1 MTTSEE
7 RQQVLRM
14 IADGKITP
22 EEGSRLLAALS
33 GGKPPALAESAV
45 PGEQSDNTPRTEQA
59 APQQQAY
66 TPEQEVV
73 PHPPPIEEQM
83 PDTRHWWQVPFW
95 IGAALLV
102 AGAFTLAGGLSGS
115 AICLALLC
123 GLPML
128 LIGILAVI
136 VAWFAR
142 NGPWVHIRVKND
154 RPGEHNVNISVP
166 LDLGVVA
173 VRLALDGPVVRVL
186 GLEAQDVA
194 GPDRDDGLRCL
205 HVELAIIAARAHR
218 RVHNLSACEASVS
231 VRGIRVFQALRNVR
245 RAIADPL
252 RVAAT
257 RPTGG
262 TDHSFDD

>member
-33 GGKPPALAESAV
+33 GGAPSELAEPATS
-45 PGEQSDNTPRTEQA
+45 TEQPQD
-59 APQQQAY
+59 APQAESQQQSY
-66 TPEQEVV
+66 TPEQEVIS
-73 PHPPPIEEQM
+73 PPPPIETQI

-95 IGAALLV
+95 IGAALLM
-102 AGAFTLAGGLSGS
+102 AGAFTLAGALSSG
-115 AICLALLC
+115 AICLVLLC

-128 LIGILAVI
+128 LIGILAIV

-166 LDLGVVA
+166 LDLSVVA
-173 VRLALDGPVVRVL
+173 VRMAEPFVPQMKNTGVDDVILSMKDNVKKDQPLIIDVNDDEDG
-186 GLEAQDVA
+186 E
-194 GPDRDDGLRCL
+194 
-205 HVELAIIAARAHR
+205 HVQVI
-218 RVHNLSACEASVS
+218 V
-231 VRGIRVFQALRNVR
+231 G
-245 RAIADPL
+245 
-252 RVAAT
+252 
-257 RPTGG
+257 
-262 TDHSFDD
+262 

>member
-1 MTTSEE
+1 MTTNDE

-22 EEGSRLLAALS
+22 EEGSRLLAAL
-33 GGKPPALAESAV
+33 GGGIPPELAAPAAS
-45 PGEQSDNTPRTEQA
+45 TEQPRD
-59 APQQQAY
+59 APQAAQADSHQQAY

-73 PHPPPIEEQM
+73 SPPPPFDTKM

-102 AGAFTLAGGLSGS
+102 AGAFTLAGALSSG
-115 AICLALLC
+115 AICLVLLC

-142 NGPWVHIRVKND
+142 NGPWVHIRVKHN
-154 RPGEHNVNISVP
+154 RSGERDINLSVP

-173 VRLALDGPVVRVL
+173 VRVAEPFVPQMKNTGVDDVIVSLKDNVKKDQPLIIDVNDDEDG
-186 GLEAQDVA
+186 E
-194 GPDRDDGLRCL
+194 
-205 HVELAIIAARAHR
+205 HVQVI
-218 RVHNLSACEASVS
+218 V
-231 VRGIRVFQALRNVR
+231 G
-245 RAIADPL
+245 
-252 RVAAT
+252 
-257 RPTGG
+257 
-262 TDHSFDD
+262 

>member
-1 MTTSEE
+1 MTTREE

-14 IADGKITP
+14 VADGKITA

-33 GGKPPALAESAV
+33 GGVLPEATASAAT
-45 PGEQSDNTPRTEQA
+45 PEQSQEV
-59 APQQQAY
+59 PQPQSEPQPEAH

-73 PHPPPIEEQM
+73 PPPPPIDTKT

-102 AGAFTLAGGLSGS
+102 AGAFTLAGTLSSG
-115 AICLALLC
+115 AVCLVLLC

-128 LIGILAVI
+128 LAGILAVI

-173 VRLALDGPVVRVL
+173 VRMAEPFVPQMRNTGVDDVILSMKDNVKKDQPLIIDVHDDEDGEHVQVVV
-186 GLEAQDVA
+186 G
-194 GPDRDDGLRCL
+194 
-205 HVELAIIAARAHR
+205 
-218 RVHNLSACEASVS
+218 
-231 VRGIRVFQALRNVR
+231 
-245 RAIADPL
+245 
-252 RVAAT
+252 
-257 RPTGG
+257 
-262 TDHSFDD
+262 

>member
-22 EEGSRLLAALS
+22 QEGSRLLAALS
-33 GGKPPALAESAV
+33 GGTLPDVTEPAASAEQVQNA
-45 PGEQSDNTPRTEQA
+45 PQA
-59 APQQQAY
+59 EPADPQQQAS

-73 PHPPPIEEQM
+73 PPPPPIDTKT

-102 AGAFTLAGGLSGS
+102 AGAFTLAGALSSG
-115 AICLALLC
+115 AACLVLLC

-128 LIGILAVI
+128 LIGILAII
-136 VAWFAR
+136 VAWYAR

-154 RPGEHNVNISVP
+154 RPGEHNFNLSVP

-173 VRLALDGPVVRVL
+173 VRVAEPFVPQMRKTGVD
-186 GLEAQDVA
+186 DVIVSMKDNVKKDQ
-194 GPDRDDGLRCL
+194 PLIIDVHDDEDSEQVQVIVG
-205 HVELAIIAARAHR
+205 
-218 RVHNLSACEASVS
+218 
-231 VRGIRVFQALRNVR
+231 
-245 RAIADPL
+245 
-252 RVAAT
+252 
-257 RPTGG
+257 
-262 TDHSFDD
+262 

>member
-1 MTTSEE
+1 MTTREE

-14 IADGKITP
+14 VADGKITA

-33 GGKPPALAESAV
+33 GGTLPEAAASA
-45 PGEQSDNTPRTEQA
+45 A
-59 APQQQAY
+59 APEQPQEIPQPQPEPQPETQ
-66 TPEQEVV
+66 TPEQDVV
-73 PHPPPIEEQM
+73 PPPPPIDAKT

-102 AGAFTLAGGLSGS
+102 AGAFTLAGTLSSG
-115 AICLALLC
+115 AICLVLLC

-128 LIGILAVI
+128 LAGILAVI

-173 VRLALDGPVVRVL
+173 VRMAEPFVPQMRNTGVDDVILSMKDNVKKDQPLIIDVHDDEDGEHVQVVV
-186 GLEAQDVA
+186 G
-194 GPDRDDGLRCL
+194 
-205 HVELAIIAARAHR
+205 
-218 RVHNLSACEASVS
+218 
-231 VRGIRVFQALRNVR
+231 
-245 RAIADPL
+245 
-252 RVAAT
+252 
-257 RPTGG
+257 
-262 TDHSFDD
+262 

>member
-7 RQQVLRM
+7 RQQVLKM

-33 GGKPPALAESAV
+33 GGVPPELSESTSSPEPTASTSRAEPADS
-45 PGEQSDNTPRTEQA
+45 
-59 APQQQAY
+59 QQHAY
-66 TPEQEVV
+66 TPEQEVIS
-73 PHPPPIEEQM
+73 PPPPIETQI

-102 AGAFTLAGGLSGS
+102 AGAFTLAGALSSG
-115 AICLALLC
+115 AICLVLLC
-123 GLPML
+123 GLPLL

-142 NGPWVHIRVKND
+142 QGSWVHIRVKND

-173 VRLALDGPVVRVL
+173 VRVAEPFVPQMRNTGVDDVIVSMKNNVKKDQPLIIDVHDDEDG
-186 GLEAQDVA
+186 E
-194 GPDRDDGLRCL
+194 
-205 HVELAIIAARAHR
+205 HVQVI
-218 RVHNLSACEASVS
+218 V
-231 VRGIRVFQALRNVR
+231 G
-245 RAIADPL
+245 
-252 RVAAT
+252 
-257 RPTGG
+257 
-262 TDHSFDD
+262 